1 MRGLSTAAADRLKNI
16 NIFLKKITADD
27 VAVRAAGVSFY
38 ILTAFFPCVIII
50 FIAAGYMSI
59 NAEEML
65 VRLVNMLPAD
75 VGGVIDDVLTN
86 ISMGRHLVIMSS
98 VLTMWTMSNAL
109 ITIAKSL
116 NIFYEADE
124 TRNFFVF
131 RIYAFGH
138 AFLLLSMILV
148 SLVAFVF
155 GGVMA
160 RLFERFIAE
169 DFLIMLWEYARYIVG
184 FVFVTLIFAFIFKTV
199 PNKRLKY
206 RDVMPGALIT
216 SAVWMASSYAFS
228 FYVNNFSRYHILYGS
243 FAGIVI
249 LFSWTYLTSF
259 VVLLG
264 GEINAAIYMKKCGRT
279 VRKD

>member
-16 NIFLKKITADD
+16 NTFLKKITADD

-59 NAEEML
+59 NVEEML

-124 TRNFFVF
+124 
-131 RIYAFGH
+131 H

-160 RLFERFIAE
+160 RLFERFIAA

>member
-1 MRGLSTAAADRLKNI
+1 MRGLSTAAAKRLRNI
-16 NIFLKKITADD
+16 NGFLKKISADD

-50 FIAAGYMSI
+50 FIASGYLSI
-59 NAEEML
+59 NIEEML
-65 VRLVNMLPAD
+65 VRLVDMLPSD
-75 VGGVIDDVLTN
+75 IGDIIEEMFTN
-86 ISMGRHLVIMSS
+86 ISIGSRLVIVSA

-116 NIFYEADE
+116 NVFYEADE
-124 TRNFFVF
+124 TRNFFIF

-138 AFLLLSMILV
+138 AFLLLAMILV
-148 SLVAFVF
+148 SLAAFVF
-155 GGVMA
+155 GGVVA
-160 RLFERFIAE
+160 VLFERFISA
-169 DFLIMLWEYARYIVG
+169 DFLVMLWEYARYIVG
-184 FVFVTLIFAFIFKTV
+184 FVFVALIFAFIFKTV
-199 PNKRLKY
+199 PNKKLKY
-206 RDVMPGALIT
+206 HDVMPGALIT
-216 SAVWMASSYAFS
+216 SAAWLASSYVFS

-264 GEINAAIYMKKCGRT
+264 GEINAAIYMKKCGRLM
-279 VRKD
+279 